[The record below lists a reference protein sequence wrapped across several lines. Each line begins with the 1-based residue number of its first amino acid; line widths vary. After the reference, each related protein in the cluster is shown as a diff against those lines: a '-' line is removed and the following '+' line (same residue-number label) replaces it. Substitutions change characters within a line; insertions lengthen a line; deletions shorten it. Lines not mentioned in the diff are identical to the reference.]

1 MNSKPIQ
8 SAFLAA
14 AAAVTL
20 IAGAVSP
27 AMARGDDR
35 PAKDAKAQ
43 QDEQSDAAM
52 QRKYCAQGLTTGT
65 LIPKRECH
73 TRAEWIAI
81 TGQDPAK
88 LKKN

>member
-14 AAAVTL
+14 MAATTL

-27 AMARGDDR
+27 AMARSND
-35 PAKDAKAQ
+35 PAKEAKAK
-43 QDEQSDAAM
+43 QDDQSDAAM
-52 QRKYCAQGLTTGT
+52 QKKYCVQGPSTGT
-65 LIPKRECH
+65 MFPKRECH
-73 TRAEWIAI
+73 TRAEWIAA

-88 LKKN
+88 IKKN